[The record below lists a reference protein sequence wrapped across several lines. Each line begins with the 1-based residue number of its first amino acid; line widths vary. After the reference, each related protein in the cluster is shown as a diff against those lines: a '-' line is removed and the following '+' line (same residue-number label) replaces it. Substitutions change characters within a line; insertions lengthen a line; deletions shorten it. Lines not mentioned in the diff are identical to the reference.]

1 MGKRI
6 NDIRLNDCVCLNLRF
21 VILTNGRRFDMS
33 VCKTYFDAKIRLSVL
48 KRIFKH
54 STHEIVIKE
63 KQ

>member
-1 MGKRI
+1 MEKRI

-21 VILTNGRRFDMS
+21 AILMNGRRFDTS
-33 VCKTYFDAKIRLSVL
+33 VCKTYLDAKTRLSTL

-54 STHEIVIKE
+54 STHEIVVKE